1 MEFKDIYNFTVYETV
16 EKPVESVSKDEQGNE
31 VKVTKK
37 VSEKSPIKVFL
48 KKPSRRQIEEADL
61 EYSVEMSRCVKKG
74 VLTKAMLVKKYS
86 DTGGLMSESEAK
98 TLYQNYQKLL
108 ELQREYTENE
118 TVNKKEEN
126 RKKKSD
132 ELGLEMAKV
141 RDQIVKTEMAYQ
153 SLFDHTADMKA
164 QNRLL
169 LWYII
174 NLTYIQK
181 EGEDKPKPYFSGE
194 DFDERLEDY
203 YQKEENEDKLYFEI
217 ARKIS
222 NVAAFWFYNQA
233 ANKEEF
239 DKLFE
244 DKDGD
249 EETGEPAAQE
259 SPPENAPKKKKA
271 KSWMIIST

>member
-16 EKPVESVSKDEQGNE
+16 EKSVESVSKDEQDNE

-86 DTGGLMSESEAK
+86 DTGGLMSEEEAK
-98 TLYQNYQKLL
+98 ALYQNYQKLL

-118 TVNKKEEN
+118 TVNKKEES
-126 RKKKSD
+126 RQKKFE

-141 RDQIVKTEMAYQ
+141 RDKIVKTEMAYQ

-194 DFDERLEDY
+194 DFDDRLEDY
-203 YQKEENEDKLYFEI
+203 YQKEEQEDKLYFEI

-233 ANKEEF
+233 ANREEF

-244 DKDGD
+244 DKDDG
-249 EETGEPAAQE
+249 EEKTETAAQE
-259 SPPENAPKKKKA
+259 SPAENTPKKKKA
-271 KSWMIIST
+271 KS